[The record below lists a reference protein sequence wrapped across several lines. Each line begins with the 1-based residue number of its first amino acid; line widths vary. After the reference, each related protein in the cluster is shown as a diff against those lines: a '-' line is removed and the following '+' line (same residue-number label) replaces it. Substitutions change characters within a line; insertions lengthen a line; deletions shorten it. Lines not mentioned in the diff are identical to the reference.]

1 MLDHPADS
9 SSRYPAARFMFY
21 LAKMLKEK
29 GYVGG
34 CIAML
39 RTAADLGC
47 SDSMVLLGDILVD
60 GGQADKKE
68 AMDYFVKASELGN
81 DMGMRNAGYCYALGI
96 GCEKDKKAAAEWY
109 LMAAEKGNA
118 RAQCNI
124 GVLYEYGHGVPQ
136 DFREAARWYRESAE
150 RGCSRGQTNYACML
164 IEGKGV
170 NRDTAEAIERL
181 ERSGSPRAL
190 RILGQIYLNGN
201 GVPED
206 RELAIKFLEKSSEKD
221 AKAKVLLA
229 EIVGKTTSG

>member
-1 MLDHPADS
+1 MSTASGRRYWRMITACSSCPWTHAAGDHMLDHPADS

-21 LAKMLKEK
+21 LAKMLKEE

-96 GCEKDKKAAAEWY
+96 GCEKDKKA
-109 LMAAEKGNA
+109 
-118 RAQCNI
+118 
-124 GVLYEYGHGVPQ
+124 
-136 DFREAARWYRESAE
+136 
-150 RGCSRGQTNYACML
+150 
-164 IEGKGV
+164 
-170 NRDTAEAIERL
+170 
-181 ERSGSPRAL
+181 
-190 RILGQIYLNGN
+190 
-201 GVPED
+201 
-206 RELAIKFLEKSSEKD
+206 
-221 AKAKVLLA
+221 
-229 EIVGKTTSG
+229 